1 MDKRRFFLGLDLST
15 QSLTAVVIDKSGDY
29 IELFSINFD
38 ERYPSYKTEGGV
50 LVGDDPTVVHS
61 DPNMWMEAL
70 DDMLALL
77 KEKELTRHICSI
89 AVSAQQHGSVYLN
102 ASTEEKLSS
111 LDPSHSMSQQL
122 TTIFSR
128 STAPVWMDSSTNAE
142 CREITEALGGDTVV
156 ARLTGSRATERF
168 AGPQIRNFWKEK
180 PKDYVNTA
188 HIALIS
194 SFATSL
200 LAGTIAPIDG
210 GDGYGTNLADIRRA
224 QWSGQAL
231 YTSAPDLKAKLPK
244 LVPQDEI
251 VGNVSD
257 YLSERFGFNPETAVV
272 IGSGDNPCSL
282 VGLGLIDDT
291 GQQAVSLGTSD
302 TYFGYLP
309 ELAVSDQGEG
319 HVFGTADGKYMALLC
334 FKNGSLARESI
345 KDRFNLSWVEFSD
358 LLMDTRTGNAGQ
370 IMLPYFF
377 PEITPLVLSPRV
389 WRFGGLSES
398 DAAGNVRA
406 VVEAQIMSMYL
417 HSGWMGTR
425 PQTILVTAG
434 GSENRGLLKVISQV
448 FNAEVHAFEVKDS
461 AALGAAIRAAHC
473 CLNHQGE
480 AVSWRDLTDRY
491 VKDKVTEKIKP
502 DEDAV
507 RVFHGEN
514 RLLEVYKACEQNA
527 LGLGED
533 PEYKIKQFKNIY
545 CSPPIRSAH

>member
-1 MDKRRFFLGLDLST
+1 MMEKRRLFLGLDLST
-15 QSLTAVVIDKSGDY
+15 QSLTAVVIDRSGDF
-29 IELFSINFD
+29 IEQFSINFD

-50 LVGDDPTVVHS
+50 LIGEDPTVAHS

-70 DDMLALL
+70 DHMLLLL

-102 ASTEEKLSS
+102 ASTEKKLSS
-111 LDPSHSMSQQL
+111 LNPSLSMSQQL
-122 TTIFSR
+122 NTIFSR
-128 STAPVWMDSSTNAE
+128 STAPIWMDSSTNAE
-142 CREITEALGGDTVV
+142 CREITEALGGDTAV
-156 ARLTGSRATERF
+156 AQLTGSRATERF
-168 AGPQIRNFWKEK
+168 AGPQIRKFWKEK
-180 PKDYVNTA
+180 PKDYENTA

-200 LAGTIAPIDG
+200 LVGTIAPIDG
-210 GDGYGTNLADIRRA
+210 GDGYGTNLADIQGS

-231 YTSAPDLKAKLPK
+231 SATAPDLKARLPK

-251 VGNVSD
+251 VGNVSN
-257 YLSERFGFNPETAVV
+257 YLTERFDFLPETAVV

-282 VGLGLIDDT
+282 AGLGMIGET
-291 GQQAVSLGTSD
+291 GHQAISLGTSD

-319 HVFGTADGKYMALLC
+319 HVFGTADGRYMALLC
-334 FKNGSLARESI
+334 FKNGSLARETI

-358 LLMDTRTGNAGQ
+358 LLTDIRPGNNGK
-370 IMLPYFF
+370 IMLPYFS

-417 HSGWMGTR
+417 HSEWMGTR

-434 GSENRGLLKVISQV
+434 GSENRGLLKVISQI
-448 FNAEVHAFEVKDS
+448 FNAEVHSFEVKDS

-473 CLNHQGE
+473 RLNHQGE
-480 AVSWRDLTDRY
+480 VVSWRDLTDRY
-491 VKDKVTEKIKP
+491 VRDKVAEKTKP
-502 DEDAV
+502 DQDAV
-507 RVFHGEN
+507 RVYHGEN
-514 RLLEVYKACEQNA
+514 GLLEVYKACEQYA
-527 LGLGED
+527 LGSGED
-533 PEYKIKQFKNIY
+533 PEEKMKQFRKKY
-545 CSPPIRSAH
+545 CS

>member
-1 MDKRRFFLGLDLST
+1 MMEKRRLFLGLDLST
-15 QSLTAVVIDKSGDY
+15 QSLTALAIDRSGDF
-29 IELFSINFD
+29 IEQFSINFD

-50 LVGDDPTVVHS
+50 LIGDDPTVAHS

-102 ASTEEKLSS
+102 ASTEGKLSS
-111 LDPSHSMSQQL
+111 LNPSLSMSQQL
-122 TTIFSR
+122 NTIFSR
-128 STAPVWMDSSTNAE
+128 STAPIWMDSSTNAE
-142 CREITEALGGDTVV
+142 CREITEALGGDTAV
-156 ARLTGSRATERF
+156 AHLTGSRATERF
-168 AGPQIRNFWKEK
+168 AGPQIRKFSKEK
-180 PKDYVNTA
+180 PKDYEKTA

-200 LAGTIAPIDG
+200 LVGTIAPIDG
-210 GDGYGTNLADIRRA
+210 GDGYGTNLADIQSAR
-224 QWSGQAL
+224 WSGQAL
-231 YTSAPDLKAKLPK
+231 SASASDLKSRLPK

-257 YLSERFGFNPETAVV
+257 YLSERFGFHPKTSVA

-282 VGLGLIDDT
+282 VGLGLIGET
-291 GQQAVSLGTSD
+291 GHHAVSLGTSD

-309 ELAVSDQGEG
+309 ELAVSDRGEG

-334 FKNGSLARESI
+334 FKNGSPARETI
-345 KDRFNLSWVEFSD
+345 KDRFNLSWEKFSD
-358 LLMDTRTGNAGQ
+358 LLMDTRPGNAGQ
-370 IMLPYFF
+370 IMLPYFS
-377 PEITPLVLSPRV
+377 PEITPLVLNPRV
-389 WRFGGLSES
+389 WRFGGLPES

-434 GSENRGLLKVISQV
+434 GSENRELLKVISQV
-448 FNAEVHAFEVKDS
+448 FNTEVHSFEVKDS

-473 CLNHQGE
+473 RLNHQDE
-480 AVSWRDLTDRY
+480 AVSWRELTDRY
-491 VKDKVTEKIKP
+491 VRDKVTEKIKP

-514 RLLEVYKACEQNA
+514 GLLEIYKACEEYA
-527 LGLGED
+527 LGPGED
-533 PEYKIKQFKNIY
+533 PEDKIKKFKKIY
-545 CSPPIRSAH
+545 CS